1 MKFSRE
7 EYLDLMTFGNA
18 GRGCAGRRMFVEL
31 FGRLVGVGEEWAAQG
46 ATQDEIDLVAFDW
59 DYVPIVDCGGN
70 AHVRG
75 GWRETA
81 IEETDEYVIK
91 KDSLGRRLKLFKRV
105 STIPLPL
112 DFPVDGM
119 DSWLKIK
126 PLFEFNE
133 DRIDDDALEQ
143 ARKAQAA
150 GALVVALMPGGFDM
164 PRTLLGVEKACL
176 AYYDEPELMHDILDT
191 LTDTACRTFE
201 RVTDSLVIDQLSVH
215 EDMAGKNGPL
225 LGPDQFER
233 FVGPYYKKV
242 WDLLSARGARLF
254 DMDTDGNVEP
264 LIDQFLD
271 VGLSGLAPNEPA
283 AGMDIV
289 ALRKK
294 YGRRLAFK
302 GGIDKFVLKKGKDA
316 IRKELEYKMQPL
328 MQEGGCVFGLDH
340 RIPNGTSIDDYRYY
354 VALGREM
361 LGLPSLDGSGN
372 GWRRMAF

>member
-7 EYLDLMTFGNA
+7 EYIELMTCGQVE
-18 GRGCAGRRMFVEL
+18 RQMFVEL

-59 DYVPIVDCGGN
+59 DYVPVVDCGGN

-75 GWRETA
+75 GWRETVV
-81 IEETDEYVIK
+81 EETDEYVIK
-91 KDSLGRRLKLFKRV
+91 TDSLGRRLKLFKRV

-112 DFPVDGM
+112 DHPVDGM
-119 DSWLKIK
+119 DSWLAIK
-126 PLFEFNE
+126 PLFEFSE
-133 DRIDDDALEQ
+133 DRIDRDAIDR
-143 ARKAQAA
+143 ARKAQAE
-150 GALVVALMPGGFDM
+150 GALVVALMPGGFDL

-176 AYYDEPELMHDILDT
+176 AYYDAPELMHDILDT
-191 LTDTACRTFE
+191 FTRTACRTFE
-201 RVTDSLVIDQLSVH
+201 RVTDDLVIDQLSVH
-215 EDMAGKNGPL
+215 EDLAGKNGPL
-225 LGPDQFER
+225 LGPDQFEE
-233 FVGPYYKKV
+233 FVGPYYRKV

-271 VGLSGLAPNEPA
+271 AGLTGLAPNEPA

-302 GGIDKFVLKKGKDA
+302 GGIDKFVLTKGKDA
-316 IRKELEYKMQPL
+316 ISRELEYKMQPL

-361 LGLPSLDGSGN
+361 LGLRPLDGSN
-372 GWRRMAF
+372 RGWRRMAF